1 MYKGRDREEEREQA
15 ADRIK
20 KYLRET
26 QVTPLLTKEEEV
38 KLVQRMARGKAEQGK
53 STADPRIIEEGE
65 QAQRHLTEANLRLVV
80 SLAKKYLD
88 RGMPLMDLIEAGNV
102 GLERAADEF
111 DMTKGYRFS
120 TYATWWIRQA
130 ITRAIARE

>member
-1 MYKGRDREEEREQA
+1 MYKETAMDKEREQD
-15 ADRIK
+15 ADRLEQ
-20 KYLRET
+20 YLREI
-26 QVTPLLTKEEEV
+26 QRIPLLTQEEEV
-38 KLVQRMARGKAEQGK
+38 QLVQRMARGKAEQGK

-65 QAQRHLTEANLRLVV
+65 QAQRRLTEANLRLVV

-130 ITRAIARE
+130 ITRAIAS

>member
-1 MYKGRDREEEREQA
+1 MDEEREQD
-15 ADRIK
+15 ADRLEQ
-20 KYLRET
+20 YLREI
-26 QVTPLLTKEEEV
+26 QRIPLLTQEEEV
-38 KLVQRMARGKAEQGK
+38 QLVQRMARGKAEQGK
-53 STADPRIIEEGE
+53 SAADPSVIEEGE
-65 QAQRHLTEANLRLVV
+65 QAQRRLTEANLRLVV

-130 ITRAIARE
+130 ITRAIAS

>member
-1 MYKGRDREEEREQA
+1 MDEEREQD
-15 ADRIK
+15 ADRLEQ
-20 KYLRET
+20 YLREI
-26 QVTPLLTKEEEV
+26 QRIPLLTQEEEV
-38 KLVQRMARGKAEQGK
+38 QLVQRMARGKAEQGKAEQGK

-80 SLAKKYLD
+80 SIAKKYLD